1 MSHLILSALREFDI
15 IHLALFGFG
24 MWKMISFAFSPGGT
38 TVNQVE
44 DFSKNREFLDM

>member
-1 MSHLILSALREFDI
+1 MSNLIFSVLHDFSV

-38 TVNQVE
+38 TPDQIE
-44 DFSKNREFLDM
+44 DFSKNRKFLDL